1 MHVNKTNILLWTIN
15 MKYEYEIIFAAQINN
30 VQSNDFVLDNICA

>member
-15 MKYEYEIIFAAQINN
+15 MTYEYEIYLLN
-30 VQSNDFVLDNICA
+30 VNDLSVHVYCRL